1 MGVQVA
7 LGLGRLISGAVL
19 ALFCAL
25 PAHAQSRFEGWQST
39 VLAADWRDSDG
50 RTIEA
55 FDNARR
61 DLSAAFR
68 SAGFPDDLHL
78 SVTLNPQKPDHL
90 SPVETLRRINDL
102 AQQQTRGCLFYIT
115 THGSPEKLV
124 FGDTKGIEPVDLATM
139 TRQWCGHRPTVL
151 IISACFSGAFID
163 ALRAPNRM
171 ILTAARRDRTSFGCG
186 EGDTY
191 PWFDACVLESLPEAS
206 DFLALARLT
215 RACVSRRETE
225 AEIDRPSEPQLFVG
239 AEMQIRLPTLR
250 FNTGL

>member
-1 MGVQVA
+1 MFVEGVELDAGAAEGPERIEVFHGKGD
-7 LGLGRLISGAVL
+7 GL
-19 ALFCAL
+19 
-25 PAHAQSRFEGWQST
+25 
-39 VLAADWRDSDG
+39 
-50 RTIEA
+50 
-55 FDNARR
+55 
-61 DLSAAFR
+61 
-68 SAGFPDDLHL
+68 AG
-78 SVTLNPQKPDHL
+78 
-90 SPVETLRRINDL
+90 E
-102 AQQQTRGCLFYIT
+102 QTPF
-115 THGSPEKLV
+115 
-124 FGDTKGIEPVDLATM
+124 EPVDLATM
-139 TRQWCGHRPTVL
+139 TRQWCGQRPTVM

-215 RACVSRRETE
+215 RTCVSRRETE

-250 FNTGL
+250 FNTGS